1 MTQLEEE
8 LQQAKMTITQ
18 LKDTTLRQDMILQQ
32 YAEEVIVFCLRTVSK
47 SEAGKEAVRM
57 DKTVLNPLSETEIP
71 SYPSDSCA

>member
-47 SEAGKEAVRM
+47 SEAGKEAVA
-57 DKTVLNPLSETEIP
+57 P
-71 SYPSDSCA
+71 SWYRGMGKEQCRESIQNCV